1 MKQKSK
7 TQWHRLLAKLL
18 EELLTPVGISVF
30 TEFPVMSSP
39 PKTDI
44 LILGKQKSGWT
55 SEQKARLPD
64 GIRESRAKHILLE
77 FKYTESVNENAV
89 RQTLCYDNFYKRSQ
103 KMKDHEVQTFLV
115 SSKTPGKATLE
126 QIEYFPTDQ
135 KGICRSNNYLITSIP
150 LLCLNDLPNHTHNA
164 FIKLFASRRKVKLSA
179 FDTLKQQGLYSF
191 GSQLK
196 WVVEGLMNFW
206 FVIKGDDM
214 KAELT
219 SEKVV
224 EFGKMFE
231 DAVISGMSPKEILSK
246 CDKEKFEDAV
256 ISGMSPKEILSKCDK
271 KKLLNELATELSA
284 KEILSGYDKKKLL
297 EELTTEERLAGL
309 SEKEVEAY
317 LKKLKKKR

>member
-1 MKQKSK
+1 MKM
-7 TQWHRLLAKLL
+7 L
-18 EELLTPVGISVF
+18 F
-30 TEFPVMSSP
+30 
-39 PKTDI
+39 
-44 LILGKQKSGWT
+44 
-55 SEQKARLPD
+55 AR
-64 GIRESRAKHILLE
+64 H
-77 FKYTESVNENAV
+77 
-89 RQTLCYDNFYKRSQ
+89 YDNFYKRSQ

-115 SSKTPGKATLE
+115 SSKTPIKATLG

-191 GSQLK
+191 GIQLK

-246 CDKEKFEDAV
+246 CDK
-256 ISGMSPKEILSKCDK
+256 KE
-271 KKLLNELATELSA
+271 LLNELATELSA
-284 KEILSGYDKKKLL
+284 KEILSGYDKEKLI
-297 EELTTEERLAGL
+297 EELTIEERLAGL